1 MATEEQIRELAHSV
15 WKQEGHPEGRDVEHY
30 FRANRILEEREAARV
45 FELAPQPPII
55 ELASPPTTQSATITK
70 SRRHVHRKKS

>member
-30 FRANRILEEREAARV
+30 FRARRLLEEREAARV
-45 FELAPQPPII
+45 FELAPPP
-55 ELASPPTTQSATITK
+55 PGK
-70 SRRHVHRKKS
+70 RRTCVRRKKSGDGWPITNRGGLP